1 MQAAGKQMR
10 EIEKARTAMMP
21 TWLGDYMMGLLDS
34 GGKFF
39 ESIGGY
45 ILPTRR

>member
-1 MQAAGKQMR
+1 
-10 EIEKARTAMMP
+10 MMP

-34 GGKFF
+34 GGKFI